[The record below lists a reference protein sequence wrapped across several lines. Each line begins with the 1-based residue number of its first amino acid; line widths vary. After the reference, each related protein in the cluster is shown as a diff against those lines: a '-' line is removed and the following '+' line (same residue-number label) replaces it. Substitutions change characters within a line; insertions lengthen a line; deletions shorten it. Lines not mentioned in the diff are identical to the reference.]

1 MTREQFVEE
10 INGLKAGTT
19 FNVSSSD
26 IGNVTFYLRGCSI
39 TANLEEGANG
49 EVTIFKPHTD
59 MEVTID
65 FDIVDEITKQD
76 NTYTLSF
83 VNGLSDVDIEVIQR
97 SNGEI

>member
-1 MTREQFVEE
+1 MELTKEQLIEE
-10 INGLKAGTT
+10 IRELSAKARV

-26 IGNVTFYLRGCSI
+26 IGNVNLYLQGC
-39 TANLEEGANG
+39 TLKVNAEDGVDG
-49 EVTIFKPHTD
+49 EITIFKPHAN

-83 VNGLSDVDIEVIQR
+83 VNGLSNVDIEVIQ
-97 SNGEI
+97 